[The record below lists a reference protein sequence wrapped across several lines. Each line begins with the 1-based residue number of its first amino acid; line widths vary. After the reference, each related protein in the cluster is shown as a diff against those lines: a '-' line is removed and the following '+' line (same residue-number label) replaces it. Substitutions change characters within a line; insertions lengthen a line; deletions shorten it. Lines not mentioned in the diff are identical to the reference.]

1 MSEKFKI
8 IDACVQGDV
17 RYPYAPKPSQGRDAT
32 VVIYPPSRLAEGIA
46 FAKEHDVRV
55 VRIAGNPSVVSS
67 LDLSAFE
74 IFPEIEILE
83 IWKDFKI
90 GEVKGAEALYD
101 TEMRALRFFENAEF
115 GLDFSRF
122 KNLEALKATQNK
134 KMKFNRLPPTLR
146 YAKISKLS
154 HENLAVFRDTPRL
167 EQLELAFTRIV
178 NLDGIKRCS
187 ELNFLFI
194 FSAPRLTNVSEINAL
209 KKLKWLYIERCRLL
223 NSAAIEGVRLESL
236 ERFDAR
242 FNVENLKFLA
252 NFPNL
257 REFFFKYVADG
268 DLTPIL
274 ESKISGCGFES
285 RGHYSHTWSKLHDLL
300 KAKYGE
306 K

>member
-67 LDLSAFE
+67 LDFSAFE

-122 KNLEALKATQNK
+122 KNLEALEATQNK

-146 YAKISKLS
+146 YAKLSKLS

-242 FNVENLKFLA
+242 FNAENLKFLA

-257 REFFFKYVADG
+257 REFFFKYVTDG

>member
-17 RYPYAPKPSQGRDAT
+17 RYPYVPKPSQGRDAT
-32 VVIYPPSRLAEGIA
+32 VVIYPPNRLAEGIA

-67 LDLSAFE
+67 LDFSAFE
-74 IFPEIEILE
+74 IFPEIESVE

-122 KNLEALKATQNK
+122 KNLEALEATQNK

-146 YAKISKLS
+146 YAKLSKLS

-223 NSAAIEGVRLESL
+223 NSAAIEGIRLESL

-242 FNVENLKFLA
+242 FNAENLKFLA

-300 KAKYGE
+300 KAKYD
-306 K
+306 KK

>member
-17 RYPYAPKPSQGRDAT
+17 RYPYTPKPSQGRDAT

-67 LDLSAFE
+67 LDFSAFE

-122 KNLEALKATQNK
+122 KNLEALEATQNK
-134 KMKFNRLPPTLR
+134 KMKFNRLPPTLIR
-146 YAKISKLS
+146 QDLS
-154 HENLAVFRDTPRL
+154 
-167 EQLELAFTRIV
+167 
-178 NLDGIKRCS
+178 S
-187 ELNFLFI
+187 
-194 FSAPRLTNVSEINAL
+194 
-209 KKLKWLYIERCRLL
+209 
-223 NSAAIEGVRLESL
+223 
-236 ERFDAR
+236 
-242 FNVENLKFLA
+242 
-252 NFPNL
+252 
-257 REFFFKYVADG
+257 
-268 DLTPIL
+268 
-274 ESKISGCGFES
+274 
-285 RGHYSHTWSKLHDLL
+285 
-300 KAKYGE
+300 
-306 K
+306 

>member
-32 VVIYPPSRLAEGIA
+32 VVIDPPSRLAEGIA

-101 TEMRALRFFENAEF
+101 TAIRAFRFFENAEF

-122 KNLEALKATQNK
+122 KNLEALEATQNK

-146 YAKISKLS
+146 YAKLSKLS
-154 HENLAVFRDTPRL
+154 HENLAVFRDAPRL

-194 FSAPRLTNVSEINAL
+194 FSAPRLTDVSEINAL
-209 KKLKWLYIERCRLL
+209 KKLKWLYVERCRLL

-242 FNVENLKFLA
+242 FNAENLKFLA

-274 ESKISGCGFES
+274 ESKISCCGFES

-300 KAKYGE
+300 KAKYD
-306 K
+306 KK

>member
-90 GEVKGAEALYD
+90 GEVKGVEALYD
-101 TEMRALRFFENAEF
+101 TAIRAFIFHENAEF
-115 GLDFSRF
+115 ELDFSRF

>member
-67 LDLSAFE
+67 LDFSAFE

-122 KNLEALKATQNK
+122 KNLEALEATQNK

-146 YAKISKLS
+146 YAKLSKLS
-154 HENLAVFRDTPRL
+154 HENLAVFRDTQRL

-242 FNVENLKFLA
+242 FNAENLKFLA

-274 ESKISGCGFES
+274 ESKISCCGFES

>member
-122 KNLEALKATQNK
+122 KNLEALEATQNK

-146 YAKISKLS
+146 YAKISKLT
-154 HENLAVFRDTPRL
+154 HENLAVFRDTPKL

>member
-67 LDLSAFE
+67 LDFSAFE

-122 KNLEALKATQNK
+122 KNLEALEATQNK

-178 NLDGIKRCS
+178 NLDGIKRCK
-187 ELNFLFI
+187 ELDTLFI

-242 FNVENLKFLA
+242 FNAENLKFLA

>member
-122 KNLEALKATQNK
+122 KNLEALEATQNK

>member
-17 RYPYAPKPSQGRDAT
+17 RYPYTPKPSQGRDAT

-67 LDLSAFE
+67 LDFSAFE

-90 GEVKGAEALYD
+90 GEVKGAEVLYD

-122 KNLEALKATQNK
+122 KNLEALEATQNK

-178 NLDGIKRCS
+178 NLDGIKRCK
-187 ELNFLFI
+187 ELDTLFI
-194 FSAPRLTNVSEINAL
+194 FSAPRLTNASEINAL

-274 ESKISGCGFES
+274 ESKISCCGFES

>member
-17 RYPYAPKPSQGRDAT
+17 RYPYTPKPSQGRDAT

-67 LDLSAFE
+67 LDFSAFE

-90 GEVKGAEALYD
+90 GEVKGTEALYD

-122 KNLEALKATQNK
+122 KNLEALEATQNK

-178 NLDGIKRCS
+178 NLDGIKRCK
-187 ELNFLFI
+187 ELDTLFI

-209 KKLKWLYIERCRLL
+209 KKLKWLYIERCRML

-242 FNVENLKFLA
+242 FNAENLKFLA

>member
-17 RYPYAPKPSQGRDAT
+17 RYPYTPKPSQGRDAT

-67 LDLSAFE
+67 LDFSAFE

-90 GEVKGAEALYD
+90 GEVKGTEALYD

-122 KNLEALKATQNK
+122 KNLEALEATQNK

-178 NLDGIKRCS
+178 NLDGIKRCK
-187 ELNFLFI
+187 ELDTLFI

-242 FNVENLKFLA
+242 FNAENLKFLA

>member
-146 YAKISKLS
+146 CADISKLT
-154 HENLAVFRDTPRL
+154 HENLAIFRDTPKLERL
-167 EQLELAFTRIV
+167 EIIFSKIMSLEGIEGCKE
-178 NLDGIKRCS
+178 LDT
-187 ELNFLFI
+187 LFI
-194 FSAPRLTNVSEINAL
+194 FSAPRLTNISEINAL

-242 FNVENLKFLA
+242 FNAENLKFLA

-300 KAKYGE
+300 KAKYD
-306 K
+306 KK